1 MIKIFNKVDW
11 VFLQKHIPAYLC
23 ICYTYTYKLVFTI
36 YVVGFFSRNEIK
48 NIFDCILRYLCRSV
62 IQPSDCAYNTCCQ
75 WNSKGPLCC
84 TYFWVAKTANW
95 SGPNSIQ
102 RSFECDAQVSQAY
115 LQYAIDSLVFYKDAE
130 IHFEIHFVL
139 LHKLTSLRYE
149 NQKVDNASMSMVF
162 VGCSWLRRVCT
173 PSCWLSKWW
182 RLYCWL
188 VKIAYSRTEQKSKV
202 LHIRSDHDIV
212 VSSILIE
219 HSWISLIHKV
229 IHDNLHVIYWQ
240 DLCLWI

>member
-48 NIFDCILRYLCRSV
+48 NIFDCILRYLCGSV
-62 IQPSDCAYNTCCQ
+62 IQPSDCSYNTCCQ

-84 TYFWVAKTANW
+84 TYFRVAKTANW

-149 NQKVDNASMSMVF
+149 NQKVDNASMLMVF

-188 VKIAYSRTEQKSKV
+188 VKIAYNRTEQKSKV
-202 LHIRSDHDIV
+202 NYTSDQIM
-212 VSSILIE
+212 IL
-219 HSWISLIHKV
+219 WFYQYWLNIHGSR
-229 IHDNLHVIYWQ
+229 
-240 DLCLWI
+240 